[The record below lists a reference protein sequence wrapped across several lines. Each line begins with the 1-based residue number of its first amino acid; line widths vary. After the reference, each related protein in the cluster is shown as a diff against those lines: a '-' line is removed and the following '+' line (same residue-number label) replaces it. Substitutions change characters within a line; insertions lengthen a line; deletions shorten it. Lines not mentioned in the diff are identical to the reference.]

1 MHSCSRKTLM
11 TSTTKGATRS
21 PKLVLRAL
29 ALTWSLLVSVNAFAE
44 ATPTNTSKTTSSKN
58 SAVRITTFKG
68 KVIGVSDGDTIKVMH
83 NGAPDTVRLKFID
96 CPEKKQDFGQVAKEF
111 TANQCFGKVV
121 QVRSS
126 GRDRYNRCVGEV
138 VLPNYRILNLEL
150 VRSGNAWWYEQ
161 FAKDALQY
169 KLAQDKARAGHKG
182 LWGQIK
188 PQPPWEFRKAKAT
201 PLTVAQTPATTH

>member
-11 TSTTKGATRS
+11 TSISKKPPR
-21 PKLVLRAL
+21 LLLRTL

-44 ATPTNTSKTTSSKN
+44 AAPRKPVK
-58 SAVRITTFKG
+58 ITTFKG
-68 KVIGVSDGDTIKVMH
+68 KVVGVSDGDTIKVMH
-83 NGAPDTVRLKFID
+83 NGAPDTVRLQFID

-121 QVRSS
+121 QVRTS

-169 KLAQDKARAGHKG
+169 KLAQDKARASHKG
-182 LWGQIK
+182 LWGQVK
-188 PQPPWEFRKAKAT
+188 PLPPWEFRKAKAAT
-201 PLTVAQTPATTH
+201 VTVAQSAAATH

>member
-44 ATPTNTSKTTSSKN
+44 ASPTKSTS
-58 SAVRITTFKG
+58 TFKG

-111 TANQCFGKVV
+111 TAKQCFGKVV

-161 FAKDALQY
+161 FAKDALHY

>member
-1 MHSCSRKTLM
+1 M

-44 ATPTNTSKTTSSKN
+44 ATPTKPVK
-58 SAVRITTFKG
+58 ITTFKG

-111 TANQCFGKVV
+111 TAKQCFGKVV
-121 QVRSS
+121 QVRST

-169 KLAQDKARAGHKG
+169 KLAQEKARAGHKG

-188 PQPPWEFRKAKAT
+188 PQPPWEFRKAKTA
-201 PLTVAQTPATTH
+201 PLTVAQTSLATH